1 MAVYKM
7 IYRDG
12 ENPETST
19 LHVIT
24 KYVEAESRN
33 AAQKR
38 FDDLF
43 GPKWV
48 VAGPIKIDALPDGAT
63 LEN

>member
-19 LHVIT
+19 LHVVN
-24 KYVEAESRN
+24 KFVEADSRN
-33 AAQKR
+33 SAAKI

-48 VAGPIKIDALPDGAT
+48 VAGPIKVDALPDGAS

>member
-12 ENPETST
+12 ENPGTST
-19 LHVIT
+19 LHVVT
-24 KYVEAESRN
+24 KYVEAETRN
-33 AAQKR
+33 AAAKL
-38 FDDLF
+38 FDDKF

-48 VAGPIKIDALPDGAT
+48 VAGPIMIDALPEGAV